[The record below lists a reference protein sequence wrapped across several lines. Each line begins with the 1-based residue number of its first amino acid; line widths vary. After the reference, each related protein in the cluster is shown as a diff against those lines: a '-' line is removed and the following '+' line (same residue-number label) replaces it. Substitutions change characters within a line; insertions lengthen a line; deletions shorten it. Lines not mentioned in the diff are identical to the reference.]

1 MARKPSMDSIKTP
14 DLNNLDE
21 NQTKVLNT
29 FDRYTR
35 AEDYSGKVRADFDR
49 AQHVKDFELKS
60 KEEPEEENGEKLS
73 EEFTARRNNP
83 QAESTLNK
91 GVKVRGKYVAR
102 KKLITATICIVAAIV
117 LVMFFAPPIFNA
129 VDGESGCRSEDIFA
143 KTGATQYRADIMTNR
158 YVYNIEALSSDK
170 SSSYRI
176 CTIAFKAKN
185 FTPFEMTAEDYVIA
199 NGGDFSSHIVYST
212 YVGDSN
218 VIPPFS
224 TKDVKIEV
232 LINKDGLDDK
242 QFDDA
247 ITSLHLRTSGTKKKI
262 GKHISIPTIPAWFS
276 VSDVITFDPDA

>member
-21 NQTKVLNT
+21 KQTKVLNT

-102 KKLITATICIVAAIV
+102 KKLITAAICIVAAIV
-117 LVMFFAPPIFNA
+117 LVMFF
-129 VDGESGCRSEDIFA
+129 
-143 KTGATQYRADIMTNR
+143 
-158 YVYNIEALSSDK
+158 
-170 SSSYRI
+170 
-176 CTIAFKAKN
+176 
-185 FTPFEMTAEDYVIA
+185 
-199 NGGDFSSHIVYST
+199 
-212 YVGDSN
+212 
-218 VIPPFS
+218 
-224 TKDVKIEV
+224 
-232 LINKDGLDDK
+232 
-242 QFDDA
+242 
-247 ITSLHLRTSGTKKKI
+247 
-262 GKHISIPTIPAWFS
+262 
-276 VSDVITFDPDA
+276 